1 MSEADEADSDTPP
14 DPVGVKLGS
23 TRTVVVQPQG
33 SVLKTHEALTCLATY
48 EDVLT
53 GTEQVIYG
61 EQAAREY
68 PERVE
73 FMLRSG
79 LPEDDERTET
89 ATTFFTHLIQANDV
103 PADSVVVYA
112 IPAIDNERGLAN
124 VTNVIEESPI
134 GERLIRSYPES
145 LCGAIPAVGTGLD
158 AIERRFIAVNLGS
171 TTLSACAY
179 RRGEQLTRVAT
190 GAVTGN
196 AVDRWIATNVEEE
209 THGRVTIDQTTAQ
222 EYKEA
227 HADFEEFE
235 PFTDSIQ
242 QPGGG
247 THEFTIEHSV
257 MDALDR
263 YVNEAVDEIANSFL
277 PQLANDHVKLYKQ
290 TLDEPLVL
298 TGGMACIPGLLDT
311 FEAQLSEALQR
322 PVTVTAPD
330 APVTA
335 AARGA
340 QRIATHFVDN
350 DAY

>member
-1 MSEADEADSDTPP
+1 MSEADEATDEPL
-14 DPVGVKLGS
+14 PVGIKLGS
-23 TRTVVVQPQG
+23 TRTVVVRPHG
-33 SVLKTHEALTCLATY
+33 SVLKTHTALICLATY

-53 GTEQVIYG
+53 GEQQVIYG
-61 EQAAREY
+61 EQATREY

-79 LPEDDERTET
+79 LPEDDARTET
-89 ATTFFTHLIQANDV
+89 TATFVTHFLREHSV
-103 PADSVVVYA
+103 PTDSAVVYA

-124 VTNVIEESPI
+124 LARVIEASPI

-196 AVDRWIATNVEEE
+196 AVNRWIVSNIEDE
-209 THGRVTIDQTTAQ
+209 TQGRVTIDLTTAR
-222 EYKEA
+222 EYKER
-227 HADFEEFE
+227 HGDFDDFV
-235 PFTDSIQ
+235 PFTDLIQ

-247 THEFTIEHSV
+247 THEFTIERSV
-257 MDALDR
+257 MAALDR
-263 YVNEAVDEIANSFL
+263 YLDEAVDAIANDFL
-277 PQLANDHVKLYKQ
+277 PQLANDHLKLYKH
-290 TLDEPLVL
+290 TLAEPVVL
-298 TGGMACIPGLLDT
+298 IGGMACIPGLLDT
-311 FEAQLSEALQR
+311 FEARLSEALQQD
-322 PVTVTAPD
+322 VTVTAPD
-330 APVTA
+330 DPVSA

-340 QRIATHFVDN
+340 QCIAARLVET

>member
-1 MSEADEADSDTPP
+1 MSDEVEDVCIVWNSFSCHDVLQPFPLDTLPLATECDTPSPAAKSPASEQPPMSAADEADDNPP
-14 DPVGVKLGS
+14 PVPVGVKLGS
-23 TRTVVVQPQG
+23 TRTVVVEPQE
-33 SVLKTHEALTCLATY
+33 SVLKTHEALTCLACY

-53 GTEQVIYG
+53 GTDQVIYG

-89 ATTFFTHLIQANDV
+89 ATTFFTYFLQANDD

-124 VTNVIEESPI
+124 LTSVIEASPI

-179 RRGEQLTRVAT
+179 RRGEQLTHLAT

-196 AVDRWIATNVEEE
+196 AVDRWIAANVEEE
-209 THGRVTIDQTTAQ
+209 TQGRVTIDQTTAR

-227 HADFEEFE
+227 YADFEDFE
-235 PFTDSIQ
+235 PFTDIIQ
-242 QPGGG
+242 QPGGRHTRVYHRTQRNG
-247 THEFTIEHSV
+247 RARPIC
-257 MDALDR
+257 R
-263 YVNEAVDEIANSFL
+263 R
-277 PQLANDHVKLYKQ
+277 
-290 TLDEPLVL
+290 
-298 TGGMACIPGLLDT
+298 GG
-311 FEAQLSEALQR
+311 
-322 PVTVTAPD
+322 
-330 APVTA
+330 
-335 AARGA
+335 
-340 QRIATHFVDN
+340 
-350 DAY
+350 

>member
-1 MSEADEADSDTPP
+1 MSAADEADGDPP
-14 DPVGVKLGS
+14 PVPVGVKLGS
-23 TRTVVVQPQG
+23 TRTIVVQPQG
-33 SVLKTHEALTCLATY
+33 SVLKTHEALTCLARY

-89 ATTFFTHLIQANDV
+89 ATTFFTHFLQANDV
-103 PADSVVVYA
+103 SPNSVVVYA

-124 VTNVIEESPI
+124 LTSVIKESPI

-158 AIERRFIAVNLGS
+158 AIDRRFIAVNLGS
-171 TTLSACAY
+171 TTFSACAY

-209 THGRVTIDQTTAQ
+209 TQGRVTIDQTTAR
-222 EYKEA
+222 EYKET
-227 HADFEEFE
+227 HADVDDFE

-242 QPGGG
+242 QPSGG
-247 THEFTIEHSV
+247 THEFTIKHSV
-257 MDALDR
+257 MDAIDR
-263 YVNEAVDEIANSFL
+263 YVDEAVDEFANTFL
-277 PQLANDHVKLYKQ
+277 PQLANDHIKLYNQ
-290 TLDEPLVL
+290 TLDEPVVL
-298 TGGMACIPGLLDT
+298 TGGMACIPGLLDV
-311 FEAQLSEALQR
+311 FEARLSETLQH
-322 PVTVTAPD
+322 PITVTAPD

-340 QRIATHFVDN
+340 QRIATRFVNN